1 MIKQTLT
8 IQGKVSLS
16 LDLAS
21 FSLILAYSSKES
33 CLAFLEVEVLFA
45 IVLIV

>member
-1 MIKQTLT
+1 MIKQILI

-16 LDLAS
+16 LDLVS

-33 CLAFLEVEVLFA
+33 RLFFEEPEDF
-45 IVLIV
+45 

>member
-1 MIKQTLT
+1 MT
-8 IQGKVSLS
+8 QGKVSLI

-21 FSLILAYSSKES
+21 FSLILAYSCKVS
-33 CLAFLEVEVLFA
+33 CLGLLEVMVFSL